1 MLYFYAD
8 FFHEII
14 LSYQSKPFFRFNNNM
29 CAFVKFQLSLLKMKN
44 SEVSILLNFIS
55 TQ

>member
-8 FFHEII
+8 FFHEIK

-29 CAFVKFQLSLLKMKN
+29 CAFVKFQLILLKMKN